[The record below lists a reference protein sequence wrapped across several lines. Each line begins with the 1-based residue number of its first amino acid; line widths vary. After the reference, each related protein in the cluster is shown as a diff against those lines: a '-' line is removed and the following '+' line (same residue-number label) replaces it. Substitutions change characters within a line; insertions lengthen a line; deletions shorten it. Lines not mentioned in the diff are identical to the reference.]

1 LSDFDDSWRDFD
13 HTPAVDRWIMRSAE
27 RRDAPEE
34 PEPERADPR
43 GRPMDAD
50 ELAAFKAQGRRINY
64 CGERLAKQKLN
75 EARAARRR
83 DLRPLGGGKDLI
95 DLVINAIAHSDRPAE
110 MLGESRVIIRR
121 IMIEHRNRRYK
132 RTSGMSAMHRRHQQ
146 NVRLVHAMAAGMT
159 LAQYYKKIGI
169 SPKKASRS
177 LARIAEKEPGLVEA
191 LKARSACAAMTSLQE
206 VTKKKLLRLKERER
220 KEIELSYGV
229 NDFQNIVAE
238 PYPSQASSGRMSKSG
253 GGRQPLAL
261 IEQPWW
267 VFDHV
272 LGGEP
277 REPDEWWLYEFIAA
291 VFDLPRNHRIPVPAP
306 YRHHKPLSRAVVL
319 KDGRR
324 ASWAVVRAV
333 PVEAWTYQQYDPDPD
348 DAAWLCWASRKRVL
362 EPPRPPRPS
371 ILVMDGAIHVV
382 KYVKPN
388 GLPAYR
394 GYPIT
399 DCCGQAPGSIRI
411 GWNNRLS
418 EAEWTAAPMCQPTRW
433 VELPK
438 PRAPHGLIE
447 PYSRRDWMPVL
458 AKDYEHY
465 QAKEFEVPDV
475 KRTIGV
481 RIFLIS
487 SKPQTPEAT

>member
-1 LSDFDDSWRDFD
+1 
-13 HTPAVDRWIMRSAE
+13 MRSAE
-27 RRDAPEE
+27 RRDVLEE
-34 PEPERADPR
+34 SGAERAGKR

-50 ELAAFKAQGRRINY
+50 EFAAFKDKGRTVNY

-83 DLRPLGGGKDLI
+83 DLRPLGGGRDLI

-121 IMIEHRNRRYK
+121 IMTEPRNRKYK

-146 NVRLVHAMAAGMT
+146 DIRLVHAMAAGMT
-159 LAQYYKKIGI
+159 LAQYYNKTGI
-169 SPKKASRS
+169 SHKKASRS
-177 LARIAEKEPGLVEA
+177 LARIAEKEPGLIEVLNA
-191 LKARSACAAMTSLQE
+191 TSACAAVVSWQE
-206 VTKKKLLRLKERER
+206 VTKNKLLRLKERER
-220 KEIELSYGV
+220 REIGLSYGL
-229 NDFQNIVAE
+229 NDFQNVVAE

-253 GGRQPLAL
+253 GGRQPLSL

-277 REPDEWWLYEFIAA
+277 REPDEWWVYEFIAA
-291 VFDLPRNHRIPVPAP
+291 VFDLPQIDRIPVPAP

-324 ASWAVVRAV
+324 ASWAVARAV
-333 PVEAWTYQQYDPDPD
+333 PVEAWTYQQYDPEPD
-348 DAAWLCWASRKRVL
+348 DTDWLRWASRERVL
-362 EPPRPPRPS
+362 EAPRPPRPS
-371 ILVMDGAIHVV
+371 ILVLDGAIHVV

-394 GYPIT
+394 GYPIA

-411 GWNNRLS
+411 NWNDRLS
-418 EAEWTAAPMCQPTRW
+418 EVEWAAAPMCQPTRW
-433 VELPK
+433 IELPK
-438 PRAPHGLIE
+438 PRAPHGLIP

-465 QAKEFEVPDV
+465 QVKEFEVPDV